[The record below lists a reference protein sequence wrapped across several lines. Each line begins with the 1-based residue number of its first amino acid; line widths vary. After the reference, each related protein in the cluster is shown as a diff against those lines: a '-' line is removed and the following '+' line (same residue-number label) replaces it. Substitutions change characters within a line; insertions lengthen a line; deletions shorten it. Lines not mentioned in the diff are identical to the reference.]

1 MLLCKHIINRI
12 EQTSQPLI
20 QYVRGVKEGPDTI
33 YYGKVQN
40 SDQEEILDVK
50 WMTENGMKRSWRKR
64 YLLKKRLGKW
74 HQV

>member
-20 QYVRGVKEGPDTI
+20 QYVKAVKEGPDTI
-33 YYGKVQN
+33 YYGKVKN
-40 SDQEEILDVK
+40 SDQEEILYVK
-50 WMTENGMKRSWRKR
+50 WMSENGMKRSWRKR
-64 YLLKKRLGKW
+64 YLLKKNLGEW